1 MPTSYEVIRREQLLR
16 DIQRFEKQVLESY
29 PSDGNAHPK
38 DFEKNKITDDGEIVS
53 FPNFNYYLLKGV
65 IIKNNLASE
74 EERQWF
80 EKVNL
85 DKTPFYPEVATK
97 SPIIQKAYL
106 LLLIRNK
113 MLHNQLPSNDNFK
126 FMTTLYPFQGYESYS
141 AYLLFVT
148 EKIIESL
155 NPVI

>member
-29 PSDGNAHPK
+29 PSDGNAHPE
-38 DFEKNKITDDGEIVS
+38 DLEKEDDKGVRFPS
-53 FPNFNYYLLKGV
+53 FNFYLLKGV

-74 EERQWF
+74 EECQWF

-85 DKTPFYPEVATK
+85 NKTPFYPEVATK
-97 SPIIQKAYL
+97 LPIIQKAYL

-113 MLHNQLPSNDNFK
+113 MLHNQLPCNDNFK

-148 EKIIESL
+148 EKVIESL